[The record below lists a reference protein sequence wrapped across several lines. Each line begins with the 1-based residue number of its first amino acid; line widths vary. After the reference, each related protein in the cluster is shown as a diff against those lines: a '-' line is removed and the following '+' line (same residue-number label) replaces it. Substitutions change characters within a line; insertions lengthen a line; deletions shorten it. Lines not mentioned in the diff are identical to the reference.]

1 MSVILHTVDITLLCT
16 GLGLTCSAVFF
27 MMEQIDAL
35 TKCATD
41 QAFFLIYWTIQGNA
55 VICYG

>member
-41 QAFFLIYWTIQGNA
+41 QAFFLFTGQYKVMQ
-55 VICYG
+55 